1 MDTVRIEYMLVN
13 DQGLVLTNWAT
24 AEGGL
29 MNDPQTYVYRANQ
42 VRDRYTQGMSKARV
56 RVVSEQSN
64 RIVDIIQ

>member
-29 MNDPQTYVYRANQ
+29 MNDPQTQIGRAH
-42 VRDRYTQGMSKARV
+42 V
-56 RVVSEQSN
+56 
-64 RIVDIIQ
+64 